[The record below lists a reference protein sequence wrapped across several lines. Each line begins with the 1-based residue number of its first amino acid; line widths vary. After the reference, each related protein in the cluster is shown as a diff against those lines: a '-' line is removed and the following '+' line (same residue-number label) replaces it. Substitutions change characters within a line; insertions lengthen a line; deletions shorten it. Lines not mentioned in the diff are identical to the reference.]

1 MIFFLPCTYS
11 PWVSSTRVRSFIG
24 DGSARVHKTCLRGR
38 RERKRETGRGTRDRG
53 DGNSGRGAGT
63 APSIKTNN
71 AFAAVI
77 ILFYSFAVIFEL
89 VKMKISQRIYEEILS
104 KIKCKK
110 SLVETRREVLMESRA
125 LVLAKAPPGR
135 LNRPPK
141 RFSAQASTSEGERQ
155 KRKKKK
161 CGFIVLL
168 QTR

>member
-11 PWVSSTRVRSFIG
+11 PWASSFIGDTRVRSFIG
-24 DGSARVHKTCLRGR
+24 DGSARVHKTRSRGR
-38 RERKRETGRGTRDRG
+38 HARKRETGRGTRDRG
-53 DGNSGRGAGT
+53 DGKSGRGAGT

-89 VKMKISQRIYEEILS
+89 FKMKISRRIYEEISS

-110 SLVETRREVLMESRA
+110 TFMETRLEDLIESRA

-135 LNRPPK
+135 PKRPPR
-141 RFSAQASTSEGERQ
+141 RFSAQASSSEGERQ
-155 KRKKKK
+155 RRKRKSV
-161 CGFIVLL
+161 GS
-168 QTR
+168 